1 MLPMVNM
8 YETIEERLDLK
19 TNAAEVVTRN
29 DYFFFNYT

>member
-1 MLPMVNM
+1 M